1 MIGVT
6 KSIIGG
12 SVILQ
17 SARGEIYE
25 EDKRSDIDIYVS
37 TENKNIMFNYCRDD
51 GYSYRL
57 DDEGGHE
64 DEISYRGDEYM
75 GYTSKHISHFRKR
88 IQPQSGLKVD
98 VVVMGEELSTSHMRS
113 NVNMFSFKNSAS

>member
-1 MIGVT
+1 M
-6 KSIIGG
+6 
-12 SVILQ
+12 
-17 SARGEIYE
+17 
-25 EDKRSDIDIYVS
+25 
-37 TENKNIMFNYCRDD
+37 ENENIVFNYFMDN

-64 DEISYRGDEYM
+64 DESSYSDDEYM

-98 VVVMGEELSTSHMRS
+98 VVVMGEEVSTSHMRS
-113 NVNMFSFKNSAS
+113 NVNLFSFKNSAS